1 MSERRKAP
9 KSTKEREQAAAEA
22 RSDAVVTLSVG
33 AGDPLQASGL
43 FDHLAI
49 AMQDAR
55 TRARGPKG
63 ASRPKRLRTQAPK
76 GAGKGGKKA
85 SGGKAASEK
94 RRPGR

>member
-9 KSTKEREQAAAEA
+9 KSTKEREEAADEA

-33 AGDPLQASGL
+33 AGDPLQAAGL

-55 TRARGPKG
+55 TRARPKG

-76 GAGKGGKKA
+76 GAGRDRKKA
-85 SGGKAASEK
+85 SGGKAAAEK
-94 RRPGR
+94 RRPR